1 VATREGPDD
10 GQENTGPR
18 PVDPTPWRRTP
29 ASGSRGQG
37 PARPHRPIPPQ
48 PAARRYTAPPD
59 NSAEK
64 TQIFAPIDNSAEK
77 TQVFAPVKG
86 GTATKERPGPAP
98 LGKGGVAIRTAG
110 ELLITMGLIVL
121 LFMVYELYV
130 TDLFSAGKQSE
141 ASDQL
146 DGEWSHDR
154 TLHPELV
161 DGRAFAR
168 IHIPTFGVDYNFTI
182 QEGTDDASLE
192 VGPGHYKGTS
202 LPGEPGNFAVAG
214 HRVGKGA
221 PFNDLD
227 NLSSCDQIVIETST
241 DFYVYKVLPY
251 DDEVD
256 DWTTGKGA
264 DPKCKGV
271 STLRDPNAEN
281 GGAYSDTFGRKVVLP
296 SEGTA
301 VNPVPYKPAE
311 ALPKAQQVALLTL
324 TTCHPQFSA
333 RQRLI
338 ITSVLT
344 QQVPKSQAPNYT
356 DLLPKIG
363 EAR

>member
-1 VATREGPDD
+1 MATREGPDD
-10 GQENTGPR
+10 GRSNPGPR
-18 PVDPTPWRRTP
+18 ASDPTPWRRTP
-29 ASGSRGQG
+29 PGKATYTPPRGG
-37 PARPHRPIPPQ
+37 HVPPAPH
-48 PAARRYTAPPD
+48 TAP
-59 NSAEK
+59 A
-64 TQIFAPIDNSAEK
+64 DNSAEK
-77 TQVFAPVKG
+77 TQVFAPVDNSAEKTQILSPVG
-86 GTATKERPGPAP
+86 KPGTATKDRPGPAP

-110 ELLITMGLIVL
+110 EVLITLGLVVL

-146 DGEWSHDR
+146 NGEWSHDR

-251 DDEVD
+251 DDELD

-271 STLRDPNAEN
+271 STLRDPNTEN
-281 GGAYSDTFGRKVVLP
+281 GGAYRETFGRKVVLP

-301 VNPVPYKPAE
+301 VNPVPYESAD

-344 QQVPKSQAPNYT
+344 QQVPKSQVANYT

-363 EAR
+363 EAG